1 MESFGVRSL
10 RTLKPHWGKGLDSS
24 LRPFGLH
31 AREAGSHRP
40 CPLCSSPPASLLVPS
55 SGVQGDMQA
64 LLPGE
69 EWGKGGAV
77 RTLIHPARCNKIDS
91 ALLYFTHVLCVTTL
105 NLFGGRVYY
114 QDTQEHIH
122 TRGICAILAKSCV
135 SNLCSRTHMNMLASV
150 SSSRNRELQEFL

>member
-55 SGVQGDMQA
+55 SGVQRDMQA

-69 EWGKGGAV
+69 EWGKG
-77 RTLIHPARCNKIDS
+77 RRSEDPYPPCSLQQNRLCS
-91 ALLYFTHVLCVTTL
+91 ALFYACAVCYHVKSIWRKGLLSGHTGTHS
-105 NLFGGRVYY
+105 
-114 QDTQEHIH
+114 H
-122 TRGICAILAKSCV
+122 TRDLRNTGEILCQQLV
-135 SNLCSRTHMNMLASV
+135 
-150 SSSRNRELQEFL
+150 F